1 MQIEIRNEEEKHLDA
16 VRDIVRAA
24 FPTEA
29 ESKLV
34 DALRA
39 NGKAVVSLVAVSNK
53 KVLGHILFSPVSTT
67 PPGESR
73 GLGLAPVAV
82 HPDAQSQGI
91 GSQLIR
97 EGLRACKELGFD
109 YCVVLGGPKYYQ
121 RFGFEKASSYGLKNE
136 YGVDE
141 EFMVIRFENGS
152 SPIPVP
158 GGLVKYA
165 PEFGLFSV

>member
-1 MQIEIRNEEEKHLDA
+1 MEIEIRNEEDKDIDA
-16 VRDIVRAA
+16 VREIVRAA
-24 FPTEA
+24 FLTEA

-39 NGKAVVSLVAVSNK
+39 NGKASISLVAVSDE

-67 PPGESR
+67 PPGEAR

-82 HPDAQSQGI
+82 HPEAQSQGI
-91 GSQLIR
+91 GSQLIG
-97 EGLRACKELGFD
+97 EGLRICKEMGYD
-109 YCVVLGGPKYYQ
+109 YCVVLGGPKYYR
-121 RFGFEKASSYGLKNE
+121 RFGFEKASSHGLHNE

-141 EFMVIRFENGS
+141 EFMIIRFGNGS
-152 SPIPVP
+152 PPIPMP

>member
-1 MQIEIRNEEEKHLDA
+1 MQVEIRNEEEKHIDA
-16 VRDIVRAA
+16 VREIVRAA

-39 NGKAVVSLVAVSNK
+39 NGKAVISLVAVSDE

-67 PPGESR
+67 PPDGAR

-82 HPDAQSQGI
+82 HPEAQSQGI

-97 EGLRACKELGFD
+97 EGLRLCKELGFD
-109 YCVVLGGPKYYQ
+109 YCVVLGGPIYY
-121 RFGFEKASSYGLKNE
+121 RL
-136 YGVDE
+136 
-141 EFMVIRFENGS
+141 
-152 SPIPVP
+152 
-158 GGLVKYA
+158 L
-165 PEFGLFSV
+165 